1 MPGRLSGKR
10 AFVTAAAAGMGRTAA
25 LAFAREGAAVIATD
39 RDEALLTREFAG
51 ISSITTRALDVL
63 DSAAVAAL
71 ARQFSPV
78 DVLFNCAGWVHHG
91 NLLETA
97 EDAWDRSFALNV
109 RAQFVVAKA
118 FLPGML
124 QQGGGSIINMA
135 SVASSLH
142 GVLNRCAYGA
152 SKAAVI
158 GLTKSI
164 AADYIRQGIRC
175 NAVCPGTI
183 QTPSLDERINAFA
196 DPVQARVDF
205 VARQPIGRL
214 GTAEEIAEG
223 IVFLASDESRY
234 MTGQTLVMDGGI
246 TL

>member
-1 MPGRLSGKR
+1 MAGRLSGKR

-25 LAFAREGAAVIATD
+25 SAFAREGASVIATD
-39 RDEALLTREFAG
+39 FNETLLAKELGGKPGIETRK
-51 ISSITTRALDVL
+51 LDVL
-63 DSAAVAAL
+63 DGAAVGAM
-71 ARQFSPV
+71 ARQVGAV
-78 DVLFNCAGWVHHG
+78 DVLFNCAGWVPHG
-91 NLLETA
+91 NLLETS
-97 EDAWDRSFALNV
+97 DADWDRAFGLNV

-118 FLPGML
+118 FLPAML
-124 QQGGGSIINMA
+124 AAGGGSIINMA

-142 GVLNRCAYGA
+142 GVVNRCAYGA

-183 QTPSLDERINAFA
+183 DTPSLHDRINAFA
-196 DPVQARVDF
+196 DPVQARADF
-205 VARQPIGRL
+205 IARQPIGRL
-214 GTAEEIAEG
+214 GTAEELAEG
-223 IVFLASDESRY
+223 ILFLASDESRY
-234 MTGQTLVMDGGI
+234 MTGQCLVMDGGI

>member
-1 MPGRLSGKR
+1 MAGRLNGKR

-39 RDEALLTREFAG
+39 VNDALLNREFAG
-51 ISSITTRALDVL
+51 ISAITTRRLDVL
-63 DSAAVAAL
+63 DSAAVAAM
-71 ARQFSPV
+71 AQQFGPV

-91 NLLETA
+91 ALAETDEA
-97 EDAWDRSFALNV
+97 AWDRSFALNV

-124 QQGGGSIINMA
+124 AKGGGAIINMA

-164 AADYIRQGIRC
+164 AADYIARGIRC

-183 QTPSLDERINAFA
+183 QTPSLDDRINAFP
-196 DPVQARVDF
+196 DPTQARKDF

-214 GTAEEIAEG
+214 GTPEEIAEG
-223 IVFLASDESRY
+223 IVFLASDEARY
-234 MTGQTLVMDGGI
+234 MTGQCLVMDGGI

>member
-1 MPGRLSGKR
+1 MAGRLAGKR

-25 LAFAREGAAVIATD
+25 LAFAREGAQVVATD
-39 RDEALLTREFAG
+39 VNEALLTKEFGG
-51 ISSITTRALDVL
+51 ISSITTRRLDVL
-63 DSAAVAAL
+63 DSAAVAAM
-71 ARQFSPV
+71 AQQFSPV
-78 DVLFNCAGWVHHG
+78 DVLFNCAGWVPHG
-91 NLLETA
+91 ALLETDEA
-97 EDAWDRSFALNV
+97 AWDRAFGLNV

-124 QQGGGSIINMA
+124 GKGGGSIINMA

-142 GVLNRCAYGA
+142 GVVNRCAYGA

-183 QTPSLDERINAFA
+183 ETPSLGERIAAFA
-196 DPVQARVDF
+196 DPEKARADF
-205 VARQPIGRL
+205 IARQPIGRL

-234 MTGQTLVMDGGI
+234 MTGQCLVMDGGI

>member
-10 AFVTAAAAGMGRTAA
+10 AFVTAAGAGMGRTAA

-39 RDEALLTREFAG
+39 RDEALLKREFAG
-51 ISSITTRALDVL
+51 SSGITMRKLDVL
-63 DSAAVAAL
+63 DSAAVKAIAAEV
-71 ARQFSPV
+71 SPV
-78 DVLFNCAGWVHHG
+78 NVLFNCAGWVHHG
-91 NLLETA
+91 NLLETD
-97 EDAWDRSFALNV
+97 EQAWDASFALNV

-124 QQGGGSIINMA
+124 QKGAGAIINMA

-164 AADYIRQGIRC
+164 AADYIARGIRC
-175 NAVCPGTI
+175 NAICPGTI
-183 QTPSLDERINAFA
+183 ETPSLAERIAAFA
-196 DPVQARVDF
+196 DPVQARKDF
-205 VARQPIGRL
+205 IARQPIGRL

-223 IVFLASDESRY
+223 IVFLASDEARY

>member
-1 MPGRLSGKR
+1 MTGRLAGKR

-25 LAFAREGAAVIATD
+25 LAFAREGAQVVATD
-39 RDEALLTREFAG
+39 FNEALLTKEFGG
-51 ISSITTRALDVL
+51 ISSITTRRLDVL
-63 DSAAVAAL
+63 DGAAVGAMAQ
-71 ARQFSPV
+71 QFGPV

-91 NLLETA
+91 AALETDEA
-97 EDAWDRSFALNV
+97 AWDRSFNLNV

-124 QQGGGSIINMA
+124 GKGGGSIINMA

-142 GVLNRCAYGA
+142 GVVNRCAYGA

-164 AADYIRQGIRC
+164 AADYIRQGVRC

-183 QTPSLDERINAFA
+183 ETPSLGERIGAFA
-196 DPVQARVDF
+196 DPVQARADF
-205 VARQPIGRL
+205 IARQPIGRL
-214 GTAEEIAEG
+214 GTPEEIAEA

-234 MTGQTLVMDGGI
+234 MTGQCLVVDGGI

>member
-1 MPGRLSGKR
+1 MAGRLAGKR

-25 LAFAREGAAVIATD
+25 LAFAREGAQVVATD
-39 RDEALLTREFAG
+39 VNEALLTKEFGG
-51 ISSITTRALDVL
+51 ISSITTRRLDVL
-63 DSAAVAAL
+63 DSAAVAAM
-71 ARQFSPV
+71 AQQFSPV
-78 DVLFNCAGWVHHG
+78 DVLFNCAGWVPHG
-91 NLLETA
+91 ALLETDEA
-97 EDAWDRSFALNV
+97 AWDRAFGLNV

-124 QQGGGSIINMA
+124 GKGGGAIINMA

-142 GVLNRCAYGA
+142 GVVNRCAYGA

-183 QTPSLDERINAFA
+183 ETPSLGERIAAFA
-196 DPVQARVDF
+196 DPEKARADF
-205 VARQPIGRL
+205 IARQPIGRL

-234 MTGQTLVMDGGI
+234 MTGQCLVMDGGI